1 MDWTDNYTENNLA
14 SSFSKEAKDTLSSIV
29 KLWIAYCGMEI
40 SLRQFK
46 QAVKIFEDAIS
57 DPVVSRS
64 ADIYLAYV
72 DYCKTRGKL
81 ANAQKVYIKGLSS
94 NLTQEEAD
102 RLWSNFLP
110 FIQSQGSPSLTMQ
123 QLFEAVTSEA
133 GLGSNLLI
141 PPGPGAL
148 VVETVEE
155 STIDVNDTVVI
166 PIDNTQDNSI
176 SNTSQNLDDVESSSP
191 MALEESYTV
200 AESKSNE
207 PCTTASF
214 VESSMKDPSIG
225 IDRVDVTV
233 KLEKTASQA
242 QPELPVDIRNVID
255 TTSQEIKSEDVKNNL
270 SNRDIE
276 ATGVANSDIPTN
288 LGGVGDDLDSVV
300 GMTPEQLTRMYR
312 HRPPMLFSAPN
323 VEPTVFG
330 LSILSPEETTE
341 LESFLGVNL
350 SDIRYGQRQNKVD
363 EYLDLVEGLWT
374 TQALKERHFD
384 SWFTDLK
391 KLHEKE
397 VPVSCP
403 RTDRCKDKYL
413 VSLLFLCTLSFSS
426 PYRATFHTSGISPTV
441 IMLSLIID

>member
-64 ADIYLAYV
+64 ADIYLAYI

-94 NLTQEEAD
+94 NLAQEEAD
-102 RLWSNFLP
+102 KLWSNFLP

-148 VVETVEE
+148 VVDTVKV
-155 STIDVNDTVVI
+155 STIDVNATVEI

-176 SNTSQNLDDVESSSP
+176 SNTSHNLDVESSSP
-191 MALEESYTV
+191 MVLEESYSV
-200 AESKSNE
+200 AESKTDE
-207 PCTTASF
+207 PSTTSAS
-214 VESSMKDPSIG
+214 VESSIKDPSIG
-225 IDRVDVTV
+225 IDRSDVMV
-233 KLEKTASQA
+233 KLEKTASPAQA
-242 QPELPVDIRNVID
+242 ETPADIRIVGD
-255 TTSQEIKSEDVKNNL
+255 VSSQAIKPEDGKNNVP
-270 SNRDIE
+270 NHDIE
-276 ATGVANSDIPTN
+276 APGLASSDIPTN

-300 GMTPEQLTRMYR
+300 GMTPEQLTRMYQ

-323 VEPTVFG
+323 MEPTVFG
-330 LSILSPEETTE
+330 LSVLSPEETTE
-341 LESFLGVNL
+341 LELFVGVNL

-397 VPVSCP
+397 VLAPCP
-403 RTDRCKDKYL
+403 
-413 VSLLFLCTLSFSS
+413 
-426 PYRATFHTSGISPTV
+426 
-441 IMLSLIID
+441 